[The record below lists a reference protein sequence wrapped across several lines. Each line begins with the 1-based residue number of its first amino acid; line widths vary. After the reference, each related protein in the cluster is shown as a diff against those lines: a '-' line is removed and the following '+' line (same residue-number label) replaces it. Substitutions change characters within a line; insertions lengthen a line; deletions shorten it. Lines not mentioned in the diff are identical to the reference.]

1 MSSENLKS
9 QNTADGKKRHPL
21 TWVPSAYFAMGL
33 PFVALSLASVIMF
46 ADLGVDEAQITFW
59 TSLLILP
66 YTLKFLW
73 SPLLEIYFTKKAFV
87 LACQMISGIFFGLIA
102 FILPLPDF
110 FAFTIAL
117 MGVIAF
123 SGATNDI
130 ATDGIYLTA
139 LDDKTQA
146 TYIGWQG
153 AFYNLAKVLINGGLV
168 WLAGML
174 IRHFQHTSPDMA
186 NTYAWM
192 VIMGIIALLLIA
204 LSIYHFFFLPTGSK
218 STDAPKDFRAAMKDL
233 LVVFMDFFHKRH
245 IGYFILFIIC
255 YRLTEGFAVKMVPLF
270 LKASREIGGLGMT
283 NEEIGL
289 IYGTLGTVAFI
300 VGSILAGYYVANLG
314 LKKAIL
320 SLVCIF
326 NIPFVVYYLFALFQP
341 DNIYVIGIGLVAEY
355 FCYGFGFVGLTL
367 FMMQQVAP
375 GKHPMAHYAFASAI
389 MNFGFMIPGMISGW
403 IYQHVGYEMF
413 FLIALFMAIP
423 VFLLTIRLPFTHRQD
438 LKSAETK

>member
-1 MSSENLKS
+1 M
-9 QNTADGKKRHPL
+9 
-21 TWVPSAYFAMGL
+21 VPSAYFAMGL

-174 IRHFQHTSPDMA
+174 IRHFQHIARHGQHLRMDGDNGYNSPA
-186 NTYAWM
+186 AYSA
-192 VIMGIIALLLIA
+192 V
-204 LSIYHFFFLPTGSK
+204 YLP
-218 STDAPKDFRAAMKDL
+218 
-233 LVVFMDFFHKRH
+233 
-245 IGYFILFIIC
+245 
-255 YRLTEGFAVKMVPLF
+255 
-270 LKASREIGGLGMT
+270 
-283 NEEIGL
+283 
-289 IYGTLGTVAFI
+289 
-300 VGSILAGYYVANLG
+300 
-314 LKKAIL
+314 
-320 SLVCIF
+320 
-326 NIPFVVYYLFALFQP
+326 
-341 DNIYVIGIGLVAEY
+341 
-355 FCYGFGFVGLTL
+355 
-367 FMMQQVAP
+367 
-375 GKHPMAHYAFASAI
+375 
-389 MNFGFMIPGMISGW
+389 
-403 IYQHVGYEMF
+403 
-413 FLIALFMAIP
+413 
-423 VFLLTIRLPFTHRQD
+423 FLLPAYRIEKH
-438 LKSAETK
+438 